1 MDIPSP
7 LGSSQRSAFA
17 VITPATSSSRQP
29 ALTGIRSVSNSNSAD
44 TPATLPPLLKLD
56 DSEKG
61 SDLLGSLRRRCMIYS
76 APRVIDAAL
85 EFAGSLPTEQASV
98 FLRTV
103 TLALADDNRLC
114 LALAAQRQQG
124 AGPAPDASAAVLPP
138 LLQEYVTALGALLR
152 AVAVNGRVMDGT
164 YGFTTYVSYCLHRI
178 ATAPALYVA
187 ETVLNEALH
196 WQRGARLAIGG
207 TDLNMVPRA
216 GDDPLGPVLRAFALR
231 DPTPDAAATLAE
243 LRQFHPA
250 PSPDPAL
257 PDVR

>member
-1 MDIPSP
+1 M
-7 LGSSQRSAFA
+7 
-17 VITPATSSSRQP
+17 
-29 ALTGIRSVSNSNSAD
+29 
-44 TPATLPPLLKLD
+44 
-56 DSEKG
+56 
-61 SDLLGSLRRRCMIYS
+61 
-76 APRVIDAAL
+76 
-85 EFAGSLPTEQASV
+85 

-114 LALAAQRQQG
+114 LALATQRQQG

-138 LLQEYVTALGALLR
+138 LLQEYVTALDALLH

-178 ATAPALYVA
+178 ATAPALHVA
-187 ETVLNEALH
+187 ETVLNDALH

-207 TDLNMVPRA
+207 TDPNMVPRA

-250 PSPDPAL
+250 PSTA
-257 PDVR
+257 